1 MNMKANRMLVA
12 VDESEG
18 AKRALDMAS
27 VLAESNSEAQLD
39 LVYVVPIPLLD
50 EAQTESFRQVLDMMI
65 ADGTDIITH
74 MKDGMSDDVADRTD
88 TLLLTGVNPATEL
101 LKLIEKGGYDMVVMG
116 NRGLSGMKEFMG
128 SVSLKVLNGST
139 IPVLVVK

>member
-1 MNMKANRMLVA
+1 MKANKMLVA

-18 AKRALDMAS
+18 AKHALDMAAA
-27 VLAESNSEAQLD
+27 LAEPNAEAQID
-39 LVYVVPIPLLD
+39 LVSVVPIPLLD

-65 ADGTDIITH
+65 ADGKDIITA
-74 MKDGMSDDVADRTD
+74 MKDCLSESVAQRTD
-88 TLLLTGVNPATEL
+88 TLLLTGVNPATEI
-101 LKLIEKGGYDMVVMG
+101 LKLIEQGNYDMVVMG
-116 NRGLSGMKEFMG
+116 NRGLSGFKEYMG

>member
-1 MNMKANRMLVA
+1 MKANRMLVA
-12 VDESEG
+12 VDESAG
-18 AKRALDMAS
+18 AKHAMDMAAA
-27 VLAESNSEAQLD
+27 LAETNPEAQID

-50 EAQTESFRQVLDMMI
+50 EAQTESFREVLDMMI
-65 ADGTDIITH
+65 ADGKDIITN
-74 MKDGMSDDVADRTD
+74 MKDGMGEGVADRTD
-88 TLLLTGVNPATEL
+88 TLLLTGVNPATEI
-101 LKLIEKGGYDMVVMG
+101 LKLIEKGGYDMVIMG

>member
-1 MNMKANRMLVA
+1 MKATKMLVA

-18 AKRALDMAS
+18 AKHALDMAAA
-27 VLAESNSEAQLD
+27 LAEPNSEAQLD

-50 EAQTESFRQVLDMMI
+50 EAQTESFREVLDMMI
-65 ADGTDIITH
+65 ADGKDIITA
-74 MKDGMSDDVADRTD
+74 MKDSLSEDLAGRTD
-88 TLLLTGVNPATEL
+88 TLLLTGVNPATEI
-101 LKLIEKGGYDMVVMG
+101 LKLIDQGDYDLVVMG
-116 NRGLSGMKEFMG
+116 NRGLSGFKEYMG

>member
-1 MNMKANRMLVA
+1 MKATKMLVA

-18 AKRALDMAS
+18 AKHALDMAAA
-27 VLAESNSEAQLD
+27 LAEPNSEAQLD

-50 EAQTESFRQVLDMMI
+50 EAQTESFREVLDMMI
-65 ADGTDIITH
+65 ADGKDIITA
-74 MKDGMSDDVADRTD
+74 MKDGLSEDLASRTD
-88 TLLLTGVNPATEL
+88 TLLLTGVNPATEI
-101 LKLIEKGGYDMVVMG
+101 LKLIDQGDYDLVVMG
-116 NRGLSGMKEFMG
+116 NRGLSGFKEYMG

>member
-1 MNMKANRMLVA
+1 MKATKMLVA

-18 AKRALDMAS
+18 AKHALDMAAA
-27 VLAESNSEAQLD
+27 LAEPNSEAQLD

-50 EAQTESFRQVLDMMI
+50 EAQTESFREVLDMMI
-65 ADGTDIITH
+65 ADGKDIITA
-74 MKDGMSDDVADRTD
+74 MKDDLSEDLASRTD
-88 TLLLTGVNPATEL
+88 TLLLTGVNPATEI
-101 LKLIEKGGYDMVVMG
+101 LKLIDQGDYDLVVMG
-116 NRGLSGMKEFMG
+116 NRGLSGFKEYMG